1 MASEILKT
9 IASDIESVTSKIEEA
24 QELIGAL
31 KEAGEDTSQL
41 EIDLRSLLV
50 RKTKWENMLRA
61 RGL

>member
-9 IASDIESVTSKIEEA
+9 ISGDIEAVTGKIEEA
-24 QELIGAL
+24 QELISAL
-31 KEAGEDTSQL
+31 KEAGEDTSKL
-41 EIDLRSLLV
+41 EIDLRTLIV